1 MRLREQRLLRPS
13 GLLAEP
19 ARHVVAEF
27 ARIQTRWPRPQAHAM
42 VNVGTPMTRPSEF
55 LRIPLRAISHLCVA
69 TALLLMMTGRPADAL
84 ADDSWTSFRNGP
96 QQLGI
101 AHAPLPETL
110 ELLWEHSAPDGVSG
124 TAAIADGR
132 TYVGTIGGK
141 LLCLELRTGKVVW
154 EYQSLESEDPNTF
167 LPGFQTPVTLTDQLV
182 LAGDEDG
189 TLHAVDRQTGKR
201 RWSVPTDGE
210 VVGGATVIADRVVFG
225 SHAQRLF
232 CRKLSDGS
240 PVWET
245 DTQGPVNGSPAIG
258 DGQTFV
264 TGCDQ
269 PVLRVLDVE
278 TGNEQTTIDLEGLLI
293 ATPALKEGM
302 LYFGTSDGIVFAV
315 NAKQRSV
322 EWKYSDENRQFEIH
336 SSPAV
341 TEDLVIIGSRDKRLH
356 AINRKTGKAEWTF
369 ATRGGIDSSPVV
381 AGDRVYFGS
390 KDKAV
395 YGVSL
400 SDGSEAWKFNAAQP
414 ITASP
419 AIAQGCLVIGTDAA
433 NGRILCFGV
442 K

>member
-1 MRLREQRLLRPS
+1 MRLRKQRLLRPMAFIAALA
-13 GLLAEP
+13 LLM
-19 ARHVVAEF
+19 
-27 ARIQTRWPRPQAHAM
+27 Q
-42 VNVGTPMTRPSEF
+42 VGTSSP
-55 LRIPLRAISHLCVA
+55 V
-69 TALLLMMTGRPADAL
+69 PAQ
-84 ADDSWTSFRNGP
+84 DSWTSFRNGP

-101 AHAPLPETL
+101 AEGTLPENL
-110 ELLWEHSAPDGVSG
+110 ELLWEHPAPDGVSG
-124 TAAIADGR
+124 TAAIAGGR

-154 EYQSLESEDPNTF
+154 EYRSLKSEDPNAF
-167 LPGFQTPVTLTDQLV
+167 LPGFQTPVTLTDELV

-189 TLHAVDRQTGKR
+189 TLHAVDRETGR
-201 RWSVPTDGE
+201 QRWSVPTDGE
-210 VVGGATVIADRVVFG
+210 VVGGATVIDDRVIFG

-240 PVWET
+240 PVWEA

-258 DGQTFV
+258 NGQTFV

-278 TGNEQTTIDLEGLLI
+278 TGDELTTIDLEGLLI
-293 ATPALKEGM
+293 ATPALKDSK

-315 NAKQRSV
+315 DARQRSI
-322 EWKYSDENRQFEIH
+322 EWKYSDEDRKFEIH

-341 TEDLVIIGSRDKRLH
+341 TDELVIIGSRNKRLH
-356 AINRKTGKAEWTF
+356 AVNRKTGQPEWTF

-381 AGDRVYFGS
+381 AGERVYFGS

-400 SDGSEAWKFNAAQP
+400 ADGSEVWKFNAAQP
-414 ITASP
+414 ISASP

-433 NGRILCFGV
+433 NGRILCFGA